1 MKKVKIEKWYRFW
14 ILEDANWELYVSE
27 KREYFPLVERK
38 PEGIKDKEWVMLDK
52 KALGVIGLALARN
65 VVAFS
70 IAKQKITTNLMAALS
85 NMYEKPFAS
94 KKVIYLM

>member
-1 MKKVKIEKWYRFW
+1 
-14 ILEDANWELYVSE
+14 
-27 KREYFPLVERK
+27 
-38 PEGIKDKEWVMLDK
+38 MLDK